1 MVKVL
6 SYLRWLS
13 RAVPRRRPATVF
25 MFHSIGHQPTGC
37 DVHSPE
43 VFEAFLGW
51 LTRRTRVVS
60 IADYCAALPQ
70 SAEALSVLS
79 FDDGYLDNYTVAY
92 PLLKKYG
99 CPAAFY
105 FVTDWL
111 GRPNMMTAE
120 MVRELARDPAM
131 TVGSHT
137 VSHPRLSSLAPADA
151 RRELRDSGDRL
162 RQLAGVECRD
172 FCYPY
177 GDFNDAVKEQV
188 RAAGY
193 RSALAVSY
201 RARLGDPYEVPRS
214 VVPSRPTAW
223 QFAVAW
229 RAPACWSLARRFLD
243 HTDGAGAS
251 VTASAESAGA

>member
-1 MVKVL
+1 MAKVL
-6 SYLRWLS
+6 TYLRWLS
-13 RAVPRRRPATVF
+13 RAVPRRRPATIF

-43 VFEAFLGW
+43 LFEAFLRW

-60 IADYCAALPQ
+60 VGEYCAALQQPAGAG
-70 SAEALSVLS
+70 SLSVLT

-105 FVTDWL
+105 FVTGWL
-111 GRPNMMTAE
+111 GRPNMMTSD
-120 MVRELARDPAM
+120 MVRELAGDAAM

-137 VSHPRLSSLAPADA
+137 VSHPRLSRLSPADA
-151 RRELRDSGDRL
+151 QRELRESRETL
-162 RQLAGVECRD
+162 SQIAGSECRD

-177 GDFNDAVKEQV
+177 GDFDDAVKEQV
-188 RAAGY
+188 CAAGY

-201 RARLGDPYEVPRS
+201 RARLDDPYELPRS

-223 QFAVAW
+223 QFSVAW
-229 RAPACWSLARRFLD
+229 RAPACWSLARRLFD
-243 HTDGAGAS
+243 QTDGMGAPL
-251 VTASAESAGA
+251 AAKA